1 MKAGAKHWRNDCSRA
16 PAQEHVTAEKKWC
29 YIKVSYSELESLNFK
44 RWKKGKE
51 TNTFWLK
58 LILAGVPSSQPCK
71 SLVAKL
77 STTQTHPKTLQASF
91 YQNHWWA
98 KPDTCLHFMPWKLPQ
113 MFWIASWS
121 LEVLIFSGHLLSNC
135 MPIICCVLVTSAL
148 DFENNFACREICCCC
163 RPKNTK
169 KA

>member
-16 PAQEHVTAEKKWC
+16 PAQEHVTSEKKWC

-98 KPDTCLHFMPWKLPQ
+98 KPKTCLHFRFHALKVATNVLNCFLKLRGAYL
-113 MFWIASWS
+113 FWPSSVKLYANY
-121 LEVLIFSGHLLSNC
+121 LLCSC
-135 MPIICCVLVTSAL
+135 YKR
-148 DFENNFACREICCCC
+148 FRFWE
-163 RPKNTK
+163 
-169 KA
+169 